1 MAKETVKDETIE
13 EIEKITFGD
22 KLKNFWSK
30 NKSKFA
36 WFGVG
41 TLVGAG
47 ALLGAAVAFDSDS
60 EDEGE
65 EETTIEFFPVSSE
78 DETD

>member
-1 MAKETVKDETIE
+1 MAKDTVKDETIE
-13 EIEKITFGD
+13 EIEKITFKD
-22 KLKNFWSK
+22 KLKGFWSK

-47 ALLGAAVAFDSDS
+47 ALLGTAVALDRNSE
-60 EDEGE
+60 EDEE
-65 EETTIEFFPVSSE
+65 ETIEFFSESSA
-78 DETD
+78 DETE

>member
-1 MAKETVKDETIE
+1 MAKDTVKDETIE

-41 TLVGAG
+41 TLVGAY
-47 ALLGAAVAFDSDS
+47 ALLGTAVALDRNS
-60 EDEGE
+60 EEDE